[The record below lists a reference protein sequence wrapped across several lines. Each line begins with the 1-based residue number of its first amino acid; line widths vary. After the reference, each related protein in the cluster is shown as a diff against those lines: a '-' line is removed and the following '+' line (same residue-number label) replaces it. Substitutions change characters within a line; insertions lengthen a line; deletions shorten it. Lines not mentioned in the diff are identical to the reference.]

1 MELNY
6 EDILVK
12 VKEIAIESGSIIK
25 KSFESREI
33 SSLDIKDSNTTDLV
47 TEIDKKVETLIFNS
61 LKKLYPS
68 FILIGEETVSSSESK
83 KINLTDNPTWVID
96 PLDGTTNFVHGFP
109 FVCISIG
116 LVLNKEPVLG
126 LIYNPILNEMYW
138 GIKNKGSYLNGN
150 KLPLIKNK
158 PINSLQKSLFII
170 EFGVFFGQDKLNTII
185 ENITNMLSIPSH
197 GIRSLGSTALDIM
210 QVAKGS
216 ADFFFSVGFHAWDVA
231 AANVILKE
239 SGGVMIGYRKPNNI
253 NDNILILDEPYD
265 ICIRKVLCMRG
276 SNEDKIYR
284 AKILEGVRNKLKDIN
299 FDKD

>member
-1 MELNY
+1 M
-6 EDILVK
+6 
-12 VKEIAIESGSIIK
+12 
-25 KSFESREI
+25 
-33 SSLDIKDSNTTDLV
+33 
-47 TEIDKKVETLIFNS
+47 
-61 LKKLYPS
+61 
-68 FILIGEETVSSSESK
+68 SSSESK

-231 AANVILKE
+231 AAKVILKE

-253 NDNILILDEPYD
+253 NNNILILDEPYD

>member
-33 SSLDIKDSNTTDLV
+33 LSLDIKDSNTTDLV

-116 LVLNKEPVLG
+116 LVLNKEPV
-126 LIYNPILNEMYW
+126 
-138 GIKNKGSYLNGN
+138 
-150 KLPLIKNK
+150 
-158 PINSLQKSLFII
+158 
-170 EFGVFFGQDKLNTII
+170 
-185 ENITNMLSIPSH
+185 
-197 GIRSLGSTALDIM
+197 
-210 QVAKGS
+210 
-216 ADFFFSVGFHAWDVA
+216 
-231 AANVILKE
+231 
-239 SGGVMIGYRKPNNI
+239 
-253 NDNILILDEPYD
+253 
-265 ICIRKVLCMRG
+265 
-276 SNEDKIYR
+276 
-284 AKILEGVRNKLKDIN
+284 
-299 FDKD
+299 